1 VLSKS
6 VGFNPRVTSFNLSRR
21 VATAHNQ
28 EQGTKN
34 SRSRSQKPKAKS
46 QKPKAKS
53 QKPKAKSQ
61 KPKANR

>member
-1 VLSKS
+1 
-6 VGFNPRVTSFNLSRR
+6 VGFNPRVRIFNLSRR
-21 VATAHNQ
+21 LATAHNQ

-34 SRSRSQKPKAKS
+34 SRSQKPKAKS

-61 KPKANR
+61 PLTKSVSLMPLRP